1 MGAYRPTINY
11 GSDPSYSLRDD
22 IAIQAADVE
31 MFRLFASWNSVMA
44 LLDGKAKCRMT
55 GTSCGDTCFNVQRA
69 QLWGV

>member
-44 LLDGKAKCRMT
+44 LLDGKAKC
-55 GTSCGDTCFNVQRA
+55 
-69 QLWGV
+69 